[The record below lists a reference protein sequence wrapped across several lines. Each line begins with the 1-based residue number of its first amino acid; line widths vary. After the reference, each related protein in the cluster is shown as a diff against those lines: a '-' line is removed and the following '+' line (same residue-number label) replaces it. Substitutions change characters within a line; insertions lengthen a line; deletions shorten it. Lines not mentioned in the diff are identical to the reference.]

1 MNLPEEETGATSNLS
16 TSGSGPAIGL
26 VRVNAASRT
35 TAAAAVIR
43 KDAIT
48 STAMRLGRQILV
60 ATALLG
66 PACPNDGNDDEATP
80 GSTDTTGSASTAED
94 DPDDTTAAATSAA
107 TTSETTDAI
116 DPTTTTADPTAADST
131 DDTSDDPTTG
141 DPATCPAGSK
151 PGAAGSTDA
160 MPTAAGV
167 SINVRT
173 PADYD
178 PTVAY
183 PLVVVYAPAGGDA
196 DLTEAFTGLTNNAL
210 DGGYVIAYADH
221 VSPMSLEIIEGLQPI
236 LDDIVDTW
244 CIDTERVFFT
254 GHSDGGT
261 MAEILLARD
270 ETDPQPRAAAPSNA
284 GVTGMLLSQVGCP
297 SVPKAVMVIHS
308 ANDGLFPPA
317 NGFGLDAAEV
327 WAGCNGCDPQ
337 PVDDGPCIR
346 WPNCDDDVPTL
357 FCETAGQH
365 GQWTNLNA
373 TMFEFF
379 TESSP

>member
-1 MNLPEEETGATSNLS
+1 M
-16 TSGSGPAIGL
+16 
-26 VRVNAASRT
+26 RV
-35 TAAAAVIR
+35 
-43 KDAIT
+43 
-48 STAMRLGRQILV
+48 GREILV
-60 ATALLG
+60 ATVLLG
-66 PACPNDGNDDEATP
+66 PGCPGDDGDDAADP
-80 GSTDTTGSASTAED
+80 SSTGTTGSAATGED
-94 DPDDTTAAATSAA
+94 GPDDTTAAATSAT
-107 TTSETTDAI
+107 TTSEATDDGDPSTTSD
-116 DPTTTTADPTAADST
+116 DPTSADST
-131 DDTSDDPTTG
+131 DDTSDGGTATDDPTTG
-141 DPATCPAGSK
+141 GAASCAAGSK

-160 MPTAAGV
+160 MPTAVGV
-167 SINVRT
+167 AINVRT

-196 DLTEAFTGLTNNAL
+196 DLTESFTGLTNNAL

-221 VSPMSLEIIEGLQPI
+221 VSPMSLEIVEGLQPI

-261 MAEILLARD
+261 IAEILLARD

-297 SVPKAVMVIHS
+297 SAPKPVMVIHS

-317 NGFGLDAAEV
+317 NGFGFDAAEV
-327 WAGCNGCDPQ
+327 WAGCNGCAAE
-337 PVDDGPCIR
+337 PVADGPCVR
-346 WPNCDDDVPTL
+346 WPGCDDDVPTL

-365 GQWTNLNA
+365 GQWTNLNT

-379 TESSP
+379 AESSP